1 MDKQYVKLTKKAK
14 VYECAKDQKL
24 QSKNGTFFLEKGD
37 KFVLV
42 PVKSLKEQTSD
53 SEAMGKSIT
62 DKINSNL
69 TDAPIEVK
77 VMSDESTNLNGV
89 KTTNITWEVCVKEDA
104 KSELVNIN
112 VDGIDFTPEFD
123 AMLNDVLLNE
133 FKFKADEIGADST
146 TNTFWVMKT
155 EIENMPEVEEVE
167 APVEMFAGNDD
178 VIMDDYVEDDIYVE
192 SVGNYKKS
200 KYVSFV
206 EKKAC
211 KESDD
216 IDEEDMDEEDDEDD
230 KEDKKKEEMKKLKKE
245 GAKKDKNGKY
255 PFEKGY
261 IKDDD
266 SDEEDDDKKD
276 DKEDKKD
283 EKKKKESVKKYK
295 KESDDMEEDD
305 DEDLDESDDTMDD
318 DENKETDA
326 DVITESV
333 YKTVEKY
340 AGWL

>member
-42 PVKSLKEQTSD
+42 PVKSLREQTSD
-53 SEAMGKSIT
+53 SETMGKSIT

-77 VMSDESTNLNGV
+77 VMSDDSTNLNGV

-178 VIMDDYVEDDIYVE
+178 VIMDDYVEDDYIEDDIYVE

-211 KESDD
+211 KESE
-216 IDEEDMDEEDDEDD
+216 DEEDMDEESDEED

-266 SDEEDDDKKD
+266 SDDEDD
-276 DKEDKKD
+276 
-283 EKKKKESVKKYK
+283 KKESVKESYSSSVKSIFK
-295 KESDDMEEDD
+295 KEGDGKY
-305 DEDLDESDDTMDD
+305 DLFRM
-318 DENKETDA
+318 A
-326 DVITESV
+326 VVIV
-333 YKTVEKY
+333 YFWVRSGLNSHINIRT
-340 AGWL
+340 